1 MKTEDLERLIHES
14 LEQLGWK
21 ADAHQLARRVER
33 LNYGLP
39 LEDEFS
45 VLCGW
50 LGKCKLIHKLDQQ
63 QYPVSSS
70 EIYQVP
76 DLLAIF
82 ERNGTEI
89 PVLIEVKSSSK
100 NSLSFKPTYREK
112 LRKYADLLNLPIL
125 VAWKNRWGVWALT
138 DLNEFKKAEVNFNLR
153 FEDALKNSLLG
164 MLAGDF
170 AYSLAVGAGVHIS
183 FRKEELVGTREE
195 NGSVTESWKMIVD
208 DVYFSTSDGSVE
220 RELSSIAQQVFF
232 SWDLEEEETHTDSH
246 VVLHNTCKESSGLFA
261 HMALTRVLNF
271 HLLGEDDSLSWR
283 RILGEDNAISTVS
296 NFRHGIMENLEKK
309 IVHHVIDQVP
319 CNIPEFLD
327 QI

>member
-21 ADAHQLARRVER
+21 ADASLLARRVER
-33 LNYGLP
+33 LNFGLP

-63 QYPVSSS
+63 QYPVDSN

-76 DLLAIF
+76 DLLAVF
-82 ERNGTEI
+82 ERNGAEI

-100 NSLSFKPTYREK
+100 NSLSFKPAYREK
-112 LRKYADLLNLPIL
+112 LKKYAELLNLPIL
-125 VAWKNRWGVWALT
+125 VAWKNRWGIWALT

-164 MLAGDF
+164 LLAGDF
-170 AYSLAVGAGVHIS
+170 AYSLGVGSGIHIS
-183 FRKEELVGTREE
+183 FKKEELVGTREDSD
-195 NGSVTESWKMIVD
+195 SVTESWKMVVD
-208 DVYFSTSDGSVE
+208 DVYFSTFEGETE
-220 RELSSIAQQVFF
+220 RKLSPIAQQVFF

-246 VVLHNTCKESSGLFA
+246 VVLHNTCKEWSMLFA

-271 HLLGEDDSLSWR
+271 HLLGQDDSLHWR
-283 RILGEDNAISTVS
+283 KILGGDNVISTIS
-296 NFRHGIMENLEKK
+296 NFRRGIMENLEKK
-309 IVHHVIDQVP
+309 IVHHVIDQMP
-319 CNIPEFLD
+319 CNIPDFLD
-327 QI
+327 